1 MIGRLLTLYIIILWL
16 VLTLLYKKGYVLK
29 FSTQKRGTLT
39 YTQTIIFGV
48 LIITDILLMVI
59 VIIWMIII
67 LIDLFLQNW

>member
-1 MIGRLLTLYIIILWL
+1 MIGRLITLYIIILW
-16 VLTLLYKKGYVLK
+16 VVTTILYKKGHIIK

-39 YTQTIIFGV
+39 YTQTIIFGG